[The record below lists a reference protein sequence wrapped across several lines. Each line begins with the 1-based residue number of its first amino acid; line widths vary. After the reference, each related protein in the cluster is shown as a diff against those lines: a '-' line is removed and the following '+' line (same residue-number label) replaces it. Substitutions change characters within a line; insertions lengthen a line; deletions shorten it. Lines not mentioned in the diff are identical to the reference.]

1 MSDLMN
7 FTVIQEVLELAKL
20 KHVTEEEEYDADRLR
35 EAIHSINDGTSTPE
49 DIDIYCDFL
58 SKYDV

>member
-1 MSDLMN
+1 MISRRNQM
-7 FTVIQEVLELAKL
+7 
-20 KHVTEEEEYDADRLR
+20 TEEEEYDDDRLR
-35 EAIHSINDGTSTPE
+35 ESIHSINDGTSTPE

>member
-1 MSDLMN
+1 MTED
-7 FTVIQEVLELAKL
+7 ELKI
-20 KHVTEEEEYDADRLR
+20 EYDDERLKK
-35 EAIHSINDGTSTPE
+35 AIHSISDGNSTPE

>member
-1 MSDLMN
+1 MKSRRNQM
-7 FTVIQEVLELAKL
+7 
-20 KHVTEEEEYDADRLR
+20 TEEESEIEYDDNKLTK
-35 EAIHSINDGTSTPE
+35 AIHSINDGTSTPE

>member
-1 MSDLMN
+1 MISRRNQM
-7 FTVIQEVLELAKL
+7 I
-20 KHVTEEEEYDADRLR
+20 EEEEYDDDRLR
-35 EAIHSINDGTSTPE
+35 EAINSINDGTSTPE

>member
-1 MSDLMN
+1 M
-7 FTVIQEVLELAKL
+7 
-20 KHVTEEEEYDADRLR
+20 TEEESEIEYDDNRLTK
-35 EAIHSINDGTSTPE
+35 AIHSIIDGPSTPE

>member
-1 MSDLMN
+1 MISRRNPM
-7 FTVIQEVLELAKL
+7 
-20 KHVTEEEEYDADRLR
+20 TEEEEYDADRLR